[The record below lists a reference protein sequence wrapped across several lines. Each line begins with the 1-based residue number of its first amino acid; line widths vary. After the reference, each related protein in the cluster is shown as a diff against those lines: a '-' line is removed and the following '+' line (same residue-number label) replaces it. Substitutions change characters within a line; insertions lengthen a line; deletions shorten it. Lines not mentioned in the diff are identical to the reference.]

1 MLGVAFIHLLG
12 DADGSL
18 REVSTNYPPLAMTL
32 ATVGVLLVLA
42 IEQMTVYALSSA
54 DTMGSTKQHKRILA
68 DGGERKGSGGGSFSH
83 SPECEMSSSS
93 GSTKGPVAIS
103 QSDEN
108 CSCEPLKL
116 AVAAGGTSSSPQMT
130 MTTSFDHDHDHTHAL
145 SSLHDDS
152 QSCEL
157 DGDCMYDNGHSHS
170 HSHSHSLSIATAT
183 GGGEVASEIVL
194 VKAFIME
201 IAIAAHSIII
211 GVTFGAIG
219 IEETLVALLIAM
231 SFHQFFEGLALGT
244 VVASA
249 RKQLGEAKVAAFV
262 IVYSLTTPIG
272 IAIGMLALETDG
284 EPSENQVYAQ
294 GILNAIAAGNLIY
307 IVLVEMMSHDFSLPS
322 VAKNFPLRLAMLAAL
337 CCGDLFMAVLA
348 LWA

>member
-1 MLGVAFIHLLG
+1 
-12 DADGSL
+12 
-18 REVSTNYPPLAMTL
+18 MT
-32 ATVGVLLVLA
+32 
-42 IEQMTVYALSSA
+42 
-54 DTMGSTKQHKRILA
+54 TM
-68 DGGERKGSGGGSFSH
+68 
-83 SPECEMSSSS
+83 
-93 GSTKGPVAIS
+93 
-103 QSDEN
+103 
-108 CSCEPLKL
+108 
-116 AVAAGGTSSSPQMT
+116 
-130 MTTSFDHDHDHTHAL
+130 TSFDHDHDHTHAL
-145 SSLHDDS
+145 SSHYNDPKI
-152 QSCEL
+152 CEM

-170 HSHSHSLSIATAT
+170 HSHSHSLSISTAT

-262 IVYSLTTPIG
+262 IVFSLTTPIG

-284 EPSENQVYAQ
+284 EPTENQVYAQ

-322 VAKNFPLRLAMLAAL
+322 VAKNIPLRLAMLAAL